1 LRHQRGGGG
10 EEESTCMG
18 EEEEEE
24 EEDDDEPESALSNPE
39 AELPLLS
46 VESIRRRPKL
56 TRFIQLNPPPFYFH
70 FNYITILT
78 QVKNK

>member
-1 LRHQRGGGG
+1 LRHQREEEEEE

-39 AELPLLS
+39 AELPPLLS

-56 TRFIQLNPPPFYFH
+56 TRFIQLNPPPFYFR
-70 FNYITILT
+70 FIISQFY
-78 QVKNK
+78 